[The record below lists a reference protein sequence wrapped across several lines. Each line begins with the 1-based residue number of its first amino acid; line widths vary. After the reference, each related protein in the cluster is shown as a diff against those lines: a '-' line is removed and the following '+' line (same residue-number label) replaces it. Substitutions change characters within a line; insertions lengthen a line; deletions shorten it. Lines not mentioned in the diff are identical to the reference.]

1 MKKNESALPDKI
13 VDFCKRRLL
22 PSPFGVADI
31 RKHFAKDYA
40 YSHIQTVLANYCE
53 ETGYEVKQGR
63 VARFKRVSKG
73 KYTSAA
79 GT

>member
-13 VDFCKRRLL
+13 VDFCKRGLL

-31 RKHFAKDYA
+31 RKHFTKAFA

-53 ETGYEVKQGR
+53 ETGYE
-63 VARFKRVSKG
+63 
-73 KYTSAA
+73 
-79 GT
+79 